1 MVSKM
6 SCREAD
12 GVAVPRT
19 FGELALKTL
28 KRFNLYLQELRVVQ
42 RDNVVI
48 IPVTNVEKA
57 ITVLQSQH
65 VPCRYLRT
73 CFPNRTTLR
82 HVTLRDFL
90 RGKVPQKDLERIPRS
105 FYIVGDIALISLDI
119 ELAERYGYLIAEAIM
134 KLHPRI
140 RAVYARGET
149 VGIERVRHL
158 IFLGGE
164 PHTRTIHRE
173 SGINIVVDIAH
184 AYYNPALATE
194 HERIA
199 SIIARTSGAKI
210 LDAFTGVGPFA
221 LHIAKRSWSY
231 VIACDINIHAL
242 KLLQESIRLN
252 KLRGHIEVLNVDS
265 FRLLESLDKVGTLFD
280 YIIMNIPH
288 QAIEAMCDAL
298 NAVKPRGLVFIYTIA
313 HSDSEAVSQVKNKA
327 LECREVMFRIATVQR
342 VLDYAPH
349 KYIYRLTLERT

>member
-1 MVSKM
+1 MVSRV

-12 GVAVPRT
+12 GVAVPRN

-28 KRFNLYLQELRVVQ
+28 KRSNLYLQELKVTH
-42 RDNVVI
+42 RDDTIV

-57 ITVLQSQH
+57 IAILRSQH
-65 VPCRYLRT
+65 IPCRHLRM
-73 CFPNRTTLR
+73 CFPSKTTLR
-82 HVTLRDFL
+82 HATLRDFL
-90 RGKVPQKDLERIPRS
+90 RDKVPQKDLERIPRS

-119 ELAERYGYLIAEAIM
+119 ELAERYGHLIAEAIM

-149 VGIERVRHL
+149 VGIERVRRL

-194 HERIA
+194 HERVA
-199 SIIARTSGAKI
+199 SIIATTPGAKI

-221 LHIAKRSWSY
+221 LHIAKRSWCY
-231 VIACDINIHAL
+231 VVACDINIYAL
-242 KLLQESIRLN
+242 KLLRESIRLN
-252 KLRGHIEVLNVDS
+252 KLRGHIEALNVDS
-265 FRLLESLDKVGTLFD
+265 FKLLESLDRAGILFD
-280 YIIMNIPH
+280 YIIMNMPH
-288 QAIEAMCDAL
+288 QAIEALCHAL
-298 NAVKPRGLVFIYTIA
+298 NAVRSRGLIFVYTIA
-313 HSDSEAVSQVKNKA
+313 HSDDEALSQVKNKT
-327 LECREVMFRIATVQR
+327 LECRGIAFRVVEVRR
-342 VLDYAPH
+342 VLDYAPR